1 MDFYKKKTYANIILV
16 ILFVIGV
23 ILQVVGH
30 RFRGYNGLF
39 IQMGSLAILLSVLF
53 IYNRRHS

>member
-16 ILFVIGV
+16 ILFIIGV

-30 RFRGYNGLF
+30 RFRGYNGLI